1 MCIAKRR
8 TFVSSILHS
17 RSCLTT
23 SSMRLAASARLPPD
37 TDNAIIPRLQANF
50 SASRIF
56 TPSSHSMKI
65 ADRFISGKAR
75 CRAALSL
82 SLSLSFSLSVYV
94 STNFRLA
101 TLNRSGKWFATMVVT
116 MYPKFLLHYP
126 FLCNIQCHIC
136 QSRELDRALSN
147 IRSFV
152 AMFYSVSSFRV
163 VYLAF

>member
-8 TFVSSILHS
+8 TFVSSILLS
-17 RSCLTT
+17 QSCLTT

-82 SLSLSFSLSVYV
+82 SLPLSVYA
-94 STNFRLA
+94 STNFRLT
-101 TLNRSGKWFATMVVT
+101 TLDKWTLDRSGKWFATMVMT
-116 MYPKFLLHYP
+116 MHAKFLLYYP
-126 FLCNIQCHIC
+126 FSGNIQCHIC
-136 QSRELDRALSN
+136 QSRELDQALSS

-152 AMFYSVSSFRV
+152 AMF
-163 VYLAF
+163 

>member
-1 MCIAKRR
+1 MRIAKRR

-17 RSCLTT
+17 QSCLTT

-75 CRAALSL
+75 CRAALS
-82 SLSLSFSLSVYV
+82 FSLSVYA

-101 TLNRSGKWFATMVVT
+101 TLNRSGKWFATMVMT
-116 MYPKFLLHYP
+116 MYPKFLIHYP

-136 QSRELDRALSN
+136 QSRELDRALSS

-152 AMFYSVSSFRV
+152 AMFLSVSSFRV